1 MARDATVL
9 KVTGPVVLDWG
20 NGIRLQISPA
30 GAVGP
35 VAPAALKPKGR
46 AGRKPSPATVALQA
60 EMAEDARAGRQRK
73 RAAYIQI
80 LKDHG
85 HKASAAS
92 ASVIVSREA
101 KRAFG
106 KTLGRGRKGKAK
118 RAKGRRGGGRQAS
131 PATTLLRE
139 KLQKDKAAGQL
150 RDPPHYVR
158 WVVDQPGVKIG
169 LKTARPI
176 VYRELHRAK
185 SS

>member
-35 VAPAALKPKGR
+35 GLPGAPAKPKGR

-60 EMAEDARAGRQRK
+60 AMAEDAQTGRQRS
-73 RAAYIQI
+73 RSAYIQV
-80 LKDHG
+80 LKEHG

-106 KTLGRGRKGKAK
+106 KPLGRGRKGRRGKA
-118 RAKGRRGGGRQAS
+118 GRGGGRVAS
-131 PATTLLRE
+131 PATAHLRE
-139 KLQKDKAAGQL
+139 KIGDDKAKGDL
-150 RDPPHYVR
+150 RDTGHYVR
-158 WVVDQPGVKIG
+158 WLVDKAGIG
-169 LKTARPI
+169 LKKARPI
-176 VYRELHRAK
+176 VYRELRQAK